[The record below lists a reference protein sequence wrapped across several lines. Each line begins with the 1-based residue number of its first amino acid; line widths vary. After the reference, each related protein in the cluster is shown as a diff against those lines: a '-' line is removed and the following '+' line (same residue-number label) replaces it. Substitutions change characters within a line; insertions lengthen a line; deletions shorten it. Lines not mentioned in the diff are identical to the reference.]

1 MIEMHDIVIKKRISK
16 QNLGYIMM
24 NSVKEGNGNMSSQER
39 KNKILNSK
47 WKACSYIL
55 KMDDGR
61 YQIAMAFRF
70 SWTHSQSYIRI
81 LF

>member
-1 MIEMHDIVIKKRISK
+1 MIEMYDIGIKKRISK
-16 QNLGYIMM
+16 QTLGYIMM
-24 NSVKEGNGNMSSQER
+24 NSMEEGNGNMSLRES

-47 WKACSYIL
+47 WKACSCIF